1 MLHARGRRAHD
12 VQRHLGGADKG
23 ILDGRLLGL
32 KLLGGVL
39 GHAVG
44 LRQRAERLGVGA
56 HQPEQAPA
64 QVRQLLQAHIHFGFH
79 LGIRLLAHGQVAHH
93 GRQRAGQRAAICRGP
108 AAARRGGRRSKLLDE
123 RSIHTLPFHNQP
135 HKRPASSTPRP
146 DVELAS
152 RPAKAKARR
161 CPQSGFRSD
170 RHGPLGCFAKREP
183 SEQLGVV
190 PPSPPRPRT
199 DP

>member
-93 GRQRAGQRAAICRGP
+93 GRQRASQRAAICRGP

-123 RSIHTLPFHNQP
+123 RSIHTLPFHHQP
-135 HKRPASSTPRP
+135 HKRPASSTPGP
-146 DVELAS
+146 DIELAS
-152 RPAKAKARR
+152 SPAKAKARR
-161 CPQSGFRSD
+161 MPAKRVPQRPKQPIGR
-170 RHGPLGCFAKREP
+170 FAKREP
-183 SEQLGVV
+183 SERPGVA
-190 PPSPPRPRT
+190 PPSPPGLRT